1 MQYRPFD
8 EHLGEVIPS
17 NLARLKDIH
26 EGWYVEYKR
35 ELIALSDLAKSMS
48 SFANQYG
55 GWLFIG
61 VEQGRETNVAAGF
74 PGVPDDG
81 LQHALES
88 IRNAAADYLQ
98 PPVFYDTRVISGPV
112 QEIGLETGRSIII
125 IEIPQGPNSPYI
137 HNNGR
142 IYRRIGDSSK
152 PERVTDRA
160 TFDLLA
166 QRGQEARSRLEE
178 LVLWIPETSKGEED
192 QPYIHISVM
201 SDPYEVMGHWYEGEF
216 EDFCS
221 TMKGGALPFD
231 NIFSMS
237 NGYVA
242 RQVNKTNPHRRGF
255 TWHFSRPC
263 HSFVT
268 LPISHSRVD
277 ASNPVWMGYRFG
289 GNFIAKL
296 QQADIAYVRI
306 LDLNQV
312 VLALEAIM
320 RRHRT
325 LAGRANV
332 TGPFYLKAHIEN
344 VWRAY
349 TFC

>member
-1 MQYRPFD
+1 M
-8 EHLGEVIPS
+8 
-17 NLARLKDIH
+17 
-26 EGWYVEYKR
+26 
-35 ELIALSDLAKSMS
+35 
-48 SFANQYG
+48 
-55 GWLFIG
+55 FIG

-216 EDFCS
+216 EDFLQHYERWCP
-221 TMKGGALPFD
+221 TF
-231 NIFSMS
+231 
-237 NGYVA
+237 
-242 RQVNKTNPHRRGF
+242 RQYLLDVEWIRCK
-255 TWHFSRPC
+255 
-263 HSFVT
+263 
-268 LPISHSRVD
+268 
-277 ASNPVWMGYRFG
+277 ASEQN
-289 GNFIAKL
+289 
-296 QQADIAYVRI
+296 
-306 LDLNQV
+306 
-312 VLALEAIM
+312 
-320 RRHRT
+320 
-325 LAGRANV
+325 
-332 TGPFYLKAHIEN
+332 
-344 VWRAY
+344 
-349 TFC
+349 